1 MNNTITIKNCR
12 VVNEG
17 QIIEQ
22 DLIIKNGR
30 FEKIA
35 NEVEAEG
42 EVVDAAGLFLFPGVI
57 DDQCHFREPGLT
69 ERGSIKTES
78 LSAIAGGTTSFMDMP
93 NVLPPTLDLGLWRDK
108 ISIAEQSASANF
120 SFYMGTSNTNI
131 DEIKSIDPSEVC
143 GIKIFMGSSTGNL
156 HVDSED
162 ALNDLFKESP
172 VIITTH
178 CEDDP
183 IIKSLEQEFLA
194 KYGEKIPVEMHS
206 EIRSREACLKSSK
219 KAIELAKKH
228 NANLHILHLTTKEEV
243 ELFSNKPINEKTITA
258 AVCIPHLSFSR
269 EDYATKGTLIK
280 CNPSIKE
287 TSDRDALRKGL
298 LEGYIDYV
306 ATDHAPHQL
315 EGKSNDYMDC
325 PSGIPS
331 VQHTLLVLLELV
343 REGVYSLSDVPYY
356 LSHKV
361 ADRFKIID
369 RGYIREGYW
378 ADCVLVDLEHK
389 YTVTKENTSYFCGW
403 SPFEGDT
410 FNSKVISTFVNGRH
424 AYNEGKILEN
434 NLGIQ
439 LEFDRYIWIKI

>member
-1 MNNTITIKNCR
+1 MSNTITIKNCK

-17 QIIEQ
+17 QITEK

-30 FEKIA
+30 FEKIGNDLA
-35 NEVEAEG
+35 SEG
-42 EVVDAAGLFLFPGVI
+42 ETIDAAGLFLFPGII

-78 LSAIAGGTTSFMDMP
+78 LSAVAGGTTSFMDMP
-93 NVLPPTLDLGLWRDK
+93 NVIPPTLSLDLWRDK
-108 ISIAEQSASANF
+108 ISIAEKTASANF

-131 DEIKSIDPSEVC
+131 DEIKAIDPKEVC

-162 ALNDLFKESP
+162 ALNDLFRESP

-183 IIKSLEQEFLA
+183 MIKAKEQEFLA

-219 KAIELAKKH
+219 KAIDLAERYG
-228 NANLHILHLTTKEEV
+228 ANLHILHLTTKEEV
-243 ELFSNKPINEKTITA
+243 ELFSNKPLNEKMITA
-258 AVCIPHLSFSR
+258 EVCIPHLYFSR
-269 EDYATKGTLIK
+269 DDYATKGTLIK

-287 TSDRDALRKGL
+287 TADRDALRAGL

-343 REGVYSLSDVPYY
+343 REGVYSLDDLPYY

-378 ADCVLVDLEHK
+378 ADCVLVDLEHQHK
-389 YTVTKENTSYFCGW
+389 ITKENTSYFCGW

-410 FNSKVISTFVNGRH
+410 FNSKVISTFVNGTH
-424 AYNEGKILEN
+424 AYNQGKILET
-434 NLGIQ
+434 NLGMQ
-439 LEFDRYIWIKI
+439 LEFDR

>member
-1 MNNTITIKNCR
+1 MSNTITIKNCK

-17 QIIEQ
+17 QINEK

-30 FEKIA
+30 FEKIG
-35 NEVEAEG
+35 NDLTSEG
-42 EVVDAAGLFLFPGVI
+42 ETIDAAGLFLFPGII

-78 LSAIAGGTTSFMDMP
+78 LSAVAGGTTSFMDMP
-93 NVLPPTLDLGLWRDK
+93 NVIPPTLSLDLWRDK
-108 ISIAEQSASANF
+108 ISIAEKTASANF

-131 DEIKSIDPSEVC
+131 DEIKAIDPKEVC

-162 ALNDLFKESP
+162 ALNDLFRESP

-183 IIKSLEQEFLA
+183 MIKAKEQEFLA

-219 KAIELAKKH
+219 KAIDLAERYD
-228 NANLHILHLTTKEEV
+228 ANLHILHLTTKEEV
-243 ELFSNKPINEKTITA
+243 ELFSNKPLNEKMITA
-258 AVCIPHLSFSR
+258 EVCIPHLYFSR
-269 EDYATKGTLIK
+269 DDYATKGTLIK

-287 TSDRDALRKGL
+287 TADRDALRAGL

-343 REGVYSLSDVPYY
+343 REGVYSLDDLPYY

-378 ADCVLVDLEHK
+378 ADCVLVDLEHQHK
-389 YTVTKENTSYFCGW
+389 ITKENTSYFCGW

-410 FNSKVISTFVNGRH
+410 FNSKVISTFVNGTH
-424 AYNEGKILEN
+424 AYNEGKILET
-434 NLGIQ
+434 NLGMQ
-439 LEFDRYIWIKI
+439 LEFDR

>member
-1 MNNTITIKNCR
+1 M
-12 VVNEG
+12 NEG

-42 EVVDAAGLFLFPGVI
+42 EVVDAAGLFLFPGII

-258 AVCIPHLSFSR
+258 EVCIPHLYFSR

-439 LEFDRYIWIKI
+439 LEFDR

>member
-1 MNNTITIKNCR
+1 MSNTITIKNCK

-17 QIIEQ
+17 QITEK

-30 FEKIA
+30 FEKIGNDLA
-35 NEVEAEG
+35 SEG
-42 EVVDAAGLFLFPGVI
+42 ETIDAAGLFLFPGII

-78 LSAIAGGTTSFMDMP
+78 LSAVAGGTTSFMDMP
-93 NVLPPTLDLGLWRDK
+93 NVIPPTLSLDLWRDK
-108 ISIAEQSASANF
+108 ISIAEKTASANF

-131 DEIKSIDPSEVC
+131 DEIKAIDPKEVC

-162 ALNDLFKESP
+162 ALNDLFRESP

-183 IIKSLEQEFLA
+183 MIKAKEQEFLA

-219 KAIELAKKH
+219 KAIDLAERYD
-228 NANLHILHLTTKEEV
+228 ASLHILHLTTKEEV
-243 ELFSNKPINEKTITA
+243 ELFSNKPLNEKMITA
-258 AVCIPHLSFSR
+258 EVCIPHLYFSR
-269 EDYATKGTLIK
+269 DDYATKGTLIK

-287 TSDRDALRKGL
+287 TADRDALRTGL

-343 REGVYSLSDVPYY
+343 REGVYSLDDLPYY

-378 ADCVLVDLEHK
+378 ADCVLVDLEHQHK
-389 YTVTKENTSYFCGW
+389 ITKENTSYFCGW

-410 FNSKVISTFVNGRH
+410 FNSKVISTFVNGTH
-424 AYNEGKILEN
+424 AYNEGKILET
-434 NLGIQ
+434 NLGMQ
-439 LEFDRYIWIKI
+439 LEFDR

>member
-1 MNNTITIKNCR
+1 MSNTITIKNCK

-17 QIIEQ
+17 QITEK

-30 FEKIA
+30 FEKIGNDLA
-35 NEVEAEG
+35 SEG
-42 EVVDAAGLFLFPGVI
+42 ETIDAAGLFLFPGII

-69 ERGSIKTES
+69 ERGSIRTES
-78 LSAIAGGTTSFMDMP
+78 LSAVAGGTTSFMDMP
-93 NVLPPTLDLGLWRDK
+93 NVIPPTLSLDLWRDK
-108 ISIAEQSASANF
+108 ISIAEKTASANF

-131 DEIKSIDPSEVC
+131 DEIKAIDPKEVC

-162 ALNDLFKESP
+162 ALNDLFRESP

-183 IIKSLEQEFLA
+183 MIKAKEQEFLA

-219 KAIELAKKH
+219 KAIDLAERYD
-228 NANLHILHLTTKEEV
+228 ANLHILHLTTKEEV
-243 ELFSNKPINEKTITA
+243 ELFSNKPLNEKMITA
-258 AVCIPHLSFSR
+258 EVCIPHLYFSR
-269 EDYATKGTLIK
+269 DDYATKGTLIK

-287 TSDRDALRKGL
+287 TADRDALRAGL

-343 REGVYSLSDVPYY
+343 REGVYSLDDLPYY

-378 ADCVLVDLEHK
+378 ADCVLVDLEHQHK
-389 YTVTKENTSYFCGW
+389 ITKENTSYFCGW

-410 FNSKVISTFVNGRH
+410 FNSKVISTFVNGTH
-424 AYNEGKILEN
+424 AYNEGKILET
-434 NLGIQ
+434 NLGMQ
-439 LEFDRYIWIKI
+439 LEFDR

>member
-1 MNNTITIKNCR
+1 MSNTITIKNCK

-17 QIIEQ
+17 QITEK

-30 FEKIA
+30 FEKIGNDLA
-35 NEVEAEG
+35 SEG
-42 EVVDAAGLFLFPGVI
+42 ETIDAAGLFLFPGII
-57 DDQCHFREPGLT
+57 DDQCHFREPGLI

-78 LSAIAGGTTSFMDMP
+78 LSAVAGGTTSFMDMP
-93 NVLPPTLDLGLWRDK
+93 NVIPPTLSLDLWRDK
-108 ISIAEQSASANF
+108 ISIAEKTASANF

-131 DEIKSIDPSEVC
+131 DEIKAIDPKEVC

-162 ALNDLFKESP
+162 ALNDLFRESP

-183 IIKSLEQEFLA
+183 MIKAKEQEFLA

-219 KAIELAKKH
+219 KAIDLAERYD
-228 NANLHILHLTTKEEV
+228 ANLHILHLTTKEEV
-243 ELFSNKPINEKTITA
+243 ELFSNKPLNEKMITA
-258 AVCIPHLSFSR
+258 EVCIPHLYFSR
-269 EDYATKGTLIK
+269 DDYATKGTLIK

-287 TSDRDALRKGL
+287 TADRDALRTGL

-343 REGVYSLSDVPYY
+343 REGVYSLDDLPYY

-378 ADCVLVDLEHK
+378 ADCVLVDLEHQHK
-389 YTVTKENTSYFCGW
+389 ITKENTSYFCGW

-410 FNSKVISTFVNGRH
+410 FNSKVISTFVNGTH
-424 AYNEGKILEN
+424 AYNEGKILET
-434 NLGIQ
+434 NLGMQ
-439 LEFDRYIWIKI
+439 LEFDR

>member
-1 MNNTITIKNCR
+1 MNNTVTIKNCK

-17 QIIEQ
+17 QIEEK
-22 DLIIKNGR
+22 DLVIKNGR
-30 FEKIA
+30 FEKIG
-35 NEVEAEG
+35 NDLVSEG
-42 EVVDAAGLFLFPGVI
+42 EVIDAAGLFLFPGVI

-93 NVLPPTLDLGLWRDK
+93 NVIPPTLDLGLWREK
-108 ISIAEQSASANF
+108 ISIAEQTASANF

-131 DEIKSIDPSEVC
+131 DEIKAIDPKEVC

-156 HVDSED
+156 HVDSDD

-183 IIKSLEQEFLA
+183 IIKAKEQEFLA
-194 KYGEKIPVEMHS
+194 KYGENIPVEMHA
-206 EIRSREACLKSSK
+206 EIRAREACLKSSK
-219 KAIELAKKH
+219 KAIGLAEKH
-228 NANLHILHLTTKEEV
+228 NANLHILHLTTKEEI
-243 ELFSNKPINEKTITA
+243 ELFSNKPLSEKTITA
-258 AVCIPHLSFSR
+258 EVCIPHLYFSKD
-269 EDYATKGTLIK
+269 DYATKGTLIK

-287 TSDRDALRKGL
+287 TADRDALRKGL

-315 EGKSNDYMDC
+315 EGKSNNYMDC

-343 REGVYSLSDVPYY
+343 REGVYSLNDLPYY

-369 RGYIREGYW
+369 RGYVREGYW
-378 ADCVLVDLEHK
+378 ADCVLVDLEHEHK
-389 YTVTKENTSYFCGW
+389 ITKENTSYFCGW

-424 AYNEGKILEN
+424 AYNEGKILET
-434 NLGIQ
+434 NLGMQ
-439 LEFDRYIWIKI
+439 LEFDR

>member
-1 MNNTITIKNCR
+1 MNNTVTIKNCK

-17 QIIEQ
+17 QIEEK
-22 DLIIKNGR
+22 DLVIKNGR
-30 FEKIA
+30 FEKIG
-35 NEVEAEG
+35 NDLLSEG
-42 EVVDAAGLFLFPGVI
+42 EVIDAAGLFLFPGVI

-93 NVLPPTLDLGLWRDK
+93 NVIPPTLDLGLWREK
-108 ISIAEQSASANF
+108 ISIAEQTASANF

-131 DEIKSIDPSEVC
+131 DEIKAIDPKEVC

-156 HVDSED
+156 HVDSDD

-183 IIKSLEQEFLA
+183 IIKAKEQEFLA
-194 KYGEKIPVEMHS
+194 KYGENIPVEMHS
-206 EIRSREACLKSSK
+206 EIRAREACLKSSK
-219 KAIELAKKH
+219 KAIGLAEKH
-228 NANLHILHLTTKEEV
+228 NANLHILHLTTKEEI
-243 ELFSNKPINEKTITA
+243 ELFSNKPLSEKRITA
-258 AVCIPHLSFSR
+258 EVCIPHLYFSKD
-269 EDYATKGTLIK
+269 DYATKGTLIK

-287 TSDRDALRKGL
+287 TADRDALRKGL

-315 EGKSNDYMDC
+315 EGKSNNYMDC

-343 REGVYSLSDVPYY
+343 REGVYSLNDLPYY

-369 RGYIREGYW
+369 RGYVREGYW
-378 ADCVLVDLEHK
+378 ADCVLVDLEHEHK
-389 YTVTKENTSYFCGW
+389 ITKENTSYFCGW

-410 FNSKVISTFVNGRH
+410 FNSKIISTFVNGRH
-424 AYNEGKILEN
+424 AYNEGKILET
-434 NLGIQ
+434 NLGMQ
-439 LEFDRYIWIKI
+439 LEFDR

>member
-1 MNNTITIKNCR
+1 MSNTITIKNCK

-17 QIIEQ
+17 QITEK

-30 FEKIA
+30 FEKIGNDLA
-35 NEVEAEG
+35 SEG
-42 EVVDAAGLFLFPGVI
+42 ETIDAAGLFLFPGII

-78 LSAIAGGTTSFMDMP
+78 LSAVAGGTTSFMDMP
-93 NVLPPTLDLGLWRDK
+93 NVIPPTLSLDLWRDK
-108 ISIAEQSASANF
+108 ISIAEETASANF

-131 DEIKSIDPSEVC
+131 DEIKAIDPKEVC

-162 ALNDLFKESP
+162 ALNDLFRESP

-183 IIKSLEQEFLA
+183 MIKAKEQEFLA

-219 KAIELAKKH
+219 KAIDLAERYG
-228 NANLHILHLTTKEEV
+228 ANLHILHLTTKEEV
-243 ELFSNKPINEKTITA
+243 ELFSNKPLNEKMITA
-258 AVCIPHLSFSR
+258 EVCIPHLYFSR
-269 EDYATKGTLIK
+269 DDYATKGTLIK

-287 TSDRDALRKGL
+287 TADRDALRAGL

-343 REGVYSLSDVPYY
+343 REGVYSLDDLPYY

-378 ADCVLVDLEHK
+378 ADCVLVDLEHQHK
-389 YTVTKENTSYFCGW
+389 ITKENTSYFCGW

-410 FNSKVISTFVNGRH
+410 FNSKVISTFVNGTH
-424 AYNEGKILEN
+424 AYNEGKILET
-434 NLGIQ
+434 NLGMQ
-439 LEFDRYIWIKI
+439 LEFDR

>member
-1 MNNTITIKNCR
+1 MSNTITIKNCK

-17 QIIEQ
+17 QITEK

-30 FEKIA
+30 FEKIGNDLA
-35 NEVEAEG
+35 SEG
-42 EVVDAAGLFLFPGVI
+42 ETIDAAGLFLFPGII

-78 LSAIAGGTTSFMDMP
+78 LSAVAGGTTSFMDMP
-93 NVLPPTLDLGLWRDK
+93 NVIPPTLSLDLWRDK
-108 ISIAEQSASANF
+108 ISIAEKTASANF

-131 DEIKSIDPSEVC
+131 DEIKEIDPKEVC

-162 ALNDLFKESP
+162 ALNDLFRESP

-183 IIKSLEQEFLA
+183 MIKAKEQEFLA

-219 KAIELAKKH
+219 KAIDLAERYG
-228 NANLHILHLTTKEEV
+228 ANLHILHLTTKEEV
-243 ELFSNKPINEKTITA
+243 ELFSNKPLNEKMITA
-258 AVCIPHLSFSR
+258 EVCIPHLYFSR
-269 EDYATKGTLIK
+269 DDYATKGTLIK

-287 TSDRDALRKGL
+287 TADRDALRAGL
-298 LEGYIDYV
+298 LAGYIDYV

-343 REGVYSLSDVPYY
+343 REGVYSLDDLPYY

-378 ADCVLVDLEHK
+378 ADCVLVDLEHQHK
-389 YTVTKENTSYFCGW
+389 ITKENTSYFCGW

-410 FNSKVISTFVNGRH
+410 FNSKVISTFVNGTH
-424 AYNEGKILEN
+424 AYNEGKILET
-434 NLGIQ
+434 NLGMQ
-439 LEFDRYIWIKI
+439 LEFDR

>member
-1 MNNTITIKNCR
+1 LSNTITIKNCK

-17 QIIEQ
+17 QITEK

-30 FEKIA
+30 FEKIGNDLA
-35 NEVEAEG
+35 SEG
-42 EVVDAAGLFLFPGVI
+42 ETIDAAGLFLFPGII

-69 ERGSIKTES
+69 ERGSIRTES
-78 LSAIAGGTTSFMDMP
+78 LSAVAGGTTSFMDMP
-93 NVLPPTLDLGLWRDK
+93 NVIPPTLSLDLWRDK
-108 ISIAEQSASANF
+108 ISIAEKTASANF

-131 DEIKSIDPSEVC
+131 DEIKAIDPKEVC

-162 ALNDLFKESP
+162 ALNDLFRESP

-183 IIKSLEQEFLA
+183 MIKAKEQEFLA

-219 KAIELAKKH
+219 KAIDLAERYD
-228 NANLHILHLTTKEEV
+228 ANLHILHLTTKEEV
-243 ELFSNKPINEKTITA
+243 ELFSNKPLNEKMITA
-258 AVCIPHLSFSR
+258 EVCIPHLYFSR
-269 EDYATKGTLIK
+269 DDYATKGTLIK

-287 TSDRDALRKGL
+287 TADRDALRAGL

-343 REGVYSLSDVPYY
+343 REGVYSLDDLPYY

-361 ADRFKIID
+361 ADRFNIID

-378 ADCVLVDLEHK
+378 ADCVLVDLEHQHK
-389 YTVTKENTSYFCGW
+389 ITKENTSYFCGW

-410 FNSKVISTFVNGRH
+410 FNSKVISTFVNGTH
-424 AYNEGKILEN
+424 AYNEGKILET
-434 NLGIQ
+434 NLGMQ
-439 LEFDRYIWIKI
+439 LEFDR

>member
-1 MNNTITIKNCR
+1 
-12 VVNEG
+12 VNEG

-42 EVVDAAGLFLFPGVI
+42 EVVDAAGLFLFPGII

-258 AVCIPHLSFSR
+258 EVCIPHLYFSR

-439 LEFDRYIWIKI
+439 LEFDR

>member
-1 MNNTITIKNCR
+1 MSNTITIKNCK

-17 QIIEQ
+17 QITEK

-30 FEKIA
+30 FEKIGNDLA
-35 NEVEAEG
+35 SEG
-42 EVVDAAGLFLFPGVI
+42 ETIDAAGLFLFPGII

-78 LSAIAGGTTSFMDMP
+78 LSAVAGGTTSFMDMP
-93 NVLPPTLDLGLWRDK
+93 NVIPPTLSLDLWRDK
-108 ISIAEQSASANF
+108 ISIAEKTASANF

-131 DEIKSIDPSEVC
+131 DEIKAIDPKEVC

-162 ALNDLFKESP
+162 ALNDLFRESP

-183 IIKSLEQEFLA
+183 MIKAKEQEFLA

-219 KAIELAKKH
+219 KAIDLAERH
-228 NANLHILHLTTKEEV
+228 DANLHILHLTTKEEV
-243 ELFSNKPINEKTITA
+243 ELFSNKPLNEKMITA
-258 AVCIPHLSFSR
+258 EDCIPHLYFSR
-269 EDYATKGTLIK
+269 DDYTTKGTLIK

-287 TSDRDALRKGL
+287 TADRDALRAGL

-343 REGVYSLSDVPYY
+343 REGVYSLNDLPYY

-378 ADCVLVDLEHK
+378 ADCVLVDLEHQHK
-389 YTVTKENTSYFCGW
+389 ITKENTSYFCGW

-410 FNSKVISTFVNGRH
+410 FNSKVISTFVNGTH
-424 AYNEGKILEN
+424 AYNEGKILET
-434 NLGIQ
+434 NLGMQ
-439 LEFDRYIWIKI
+439 LEFDR

>member
-1 MNNTITIKNCR
+1 LNNTVTIKNCK

-17 QIIEQ
+17 QIEEK
-22 DLIIKNGR
+22 DLVIKNGR
-30 FEKIA
+30 FEKIG
-35 NEVEAEG
+35 NDLVSEG
-42 EVVDAAGLFLFPGVI
+42 EVIDAAGLFLFPGVI

-78 LSAIAGGTTSFMDMP
+78 MSAIAGGTTSFMDMP
-93 NVLPPTLDLGLWRDK
+93 NVIPPTLDLGLWRDK
-108 ISIAEQSASANF
+108 ISIAEQTASANF

-131 DEIKSIDPSEVC
+131 DEIKAIDPKEVC

-156 HVDSED
+156 HVDSDD

-183 IIKSLEQEFLA
+183 IIKAKEQEFLA
-194 KYGEKIPVEMHS
+194 KYGEKIPVEMHA

-219 KAIELAKKH
+219 KAIGLAEKH
-228 NANLHILHLTTKEEV
+228 NANLHILHLTTKEEI
-243 ELFSNKPINEKTITA
+243 ELFSNKPLSEKTITA
-258 AVCIPHLSFSR
+258 EVCIPHLYFSK

-287 TSDRDALRKGL
+287 TADRDALRKGL

-343 REGVYSLSDVPYY
+343 REGVYSLNDLPYY

-378 ADCVLVDLEHK
+378 ADCVLVDLEHQHAI
-389 YTVTKENTSYFCGW
+389 TKENTSYFCGW

-424 AYNEGKILEN
+424 AYNDGRILET
-434 NLGIQ
+434 NLGMK
-439 LEFDRYIWIKI
+439 LEFDR

>member
-1 MNNTITIKNCR
+1 LNNTVTIKNCK

-17 QIIEQ
+17 QIEEK
-22 DLIIKNGR
+22 DLVIKNGR
-30 FEKIA
+30 FEKIG
-35 NEVEAEG
+35 NDLVSEG
-42 EVVDAAGLFLFPGVI
+42 EVIDAAGLFLFPGVI

-93 NVLPPTLDLGLWRDK
+93 NVIPPTLDLGLWRDK
-108 ISIAEQSASANF
+108 ISIAEQTASANF

-131 DEIKSIDPSEVC
+131 DEIKAIDPKEVC

-156 HVDSED
+156 HVDSDD

-183 IIKSLEQEFLA
+183 IIKAKEQEYLA
-194 KYGEKIPVEMHS
+194 KYGEKIPVEMHA

-219 KAIELAKKH
+219 KAIGLAEKH
-228 NANLHILHLTTKEEV
+228 NANLHILHLTTKEEI
-243 ELFSNKPINEKTITA
+243 ELFSNKPLSEKTITA
-258 AVCIPHLSFSR
+258 EVCIPHLYFSK

-287 TSDRDALRKGL
+287 TADRDALRKGL

-343 REGVYSLSDVPYY
+343 REGVYSLNDLPYY

-378 ADCVLVDLEHK
+378 ADCVLVDLEHQH
-389 YTVTKENTSYFCGW
+389 TITKENTSYFCGW

-424 AYNEGKILEN
+424 AYNDGRILET
-434 NLGIQ
+434 NLGMK
-439 LEFDRYIWIKI
+439 LEFDR

>member
-1 MNNTITIKNCR
+1 MNNTVTIKNCK

-17 QIIEQ
+17 QIEEK
-22 DLIIKNGR
+22 DLVIKNGR
-30 FEKIA
+30 FEKIG
-35 NEVEAEG
+35 NDLVSEG
-42 EVVDAAGLFLFPGVI
+42 EVIDAAGLFLFPGVI

-93 NVLPPTLDLGLWRDK
+93 NVIPPTLDLGLWRDK
-108 ISIAEQSASANF
+108 ISIAEQTASANF

-131 DEIKSIDPSEVC
+131 DEIKAIDPKEVC

-156 HVDSED
+156 HVDSDD

-183 IIKSLEQEFLA
+183 IIKAKEQEFLA
-194 KYGEKIPVEMHS
+194 KYGEKIPVEMHA

-219 KAIELAKKH
+219 KAIGLAEKH
-228 NANLHILHLTTKEEV
+228 NANLHILHLTTKEEI
-243 ELFSNKPINEKTITA
+243 ELFSNKPLSEKTITA
-258 AVCIPHLSFSR
+258 EVCIPHLYFSK

-287 TSDRDALRKGL
+287 TADRDALRKGL

-343 REGVYSLSDVPYY
+343 REGVYSLNDLPYY

-378 ADCVLVDLEHK
+378 ADCVLVDLENQH
-389 YTVTKENTSYFCGW
+389 TITKENTSYFCGW

-424 AYNEGKILEN
+424 AYNDGRILET
-434 NLGIQ
+434 NLGMK
-439 LEFDRYIWIKI
+439 LEFDR

>member
-1 MNNTITIKNCR
+1 LSNTITIKNCK

-17 QIIEQ
+17 QITEK

-30 FEKIA
+30 FEKIGNDLA
-35 NEVEAEG
+35 SEG
-42 EVVDAAGLFLFPGVI
+42 ETIDAAGLFLFPGII

-78 LSAIAGGTTSFMDMP
+78 LSAVAGGTTSFMDMP
-93 NVLPPTLDLGLWRDK
+93 NVIPPTLSLDLWRDK
-108 ISIAEQSASANF
+108 ISIAEKTASANF

-131 DEIKSIDPSEVC
+131 DEIKAIDPKEVC

-162 ALNDLFKESP
+162 ALNDLFRESP

-183 IIKSLEQEFLA
+183 MIKAKEQEFLA
-194 KYGEKIPVEMHS
+194 KFGEKIPVEMHS

-219 KAIELAKKH
+219 KAIDLAERYD
-228 NANLHILHLTTKEEV
+228 ANLHILHLTTKEEV
-243 ELFSNKPINEKTITA
+243 ELFSNKPLNEKMITA
-258 AVCIPHLSFSR
+258 EVCIPHLYFSR
-269 EDYATKGTLIK
+269 DDYATKGTLIK

-287 TSDRDALRKGL
+287 TADRDALRAGL

-343 REGVYSLSDVPYY
+343 REGVYSLDDLPYY

-378 ADCVLVDLEHK
+378 ADCVLVDLEHQHK
-389 YTVTKENTSYFCGW
+389 ITKENTSYFCGW

-410 FNSKVISTFVNGRH
+410 FNSKVISTFVNGTH
-424 AYNEGKILEN
+424 AYNEGKILET
-434 NLGIQ
+434 NLGMQ
-439 LEFDRYIWIKI
+439 LEFDR

>member
-1 MNNTITIKNCR
+1 MSNTITIKNCK

-17 QIIEQ
+17 QITEK

-30 FEKIA
+30 FEKIGNDLA
-35 NEVEAEG
+35 SEG
-42 EVVDAAGLFLFPGVI
+42 ETIDAAGLFLFPGII

-78 LSAIAGGTTSFMDMP
+78 LSAVAGGTTSFMDMP
-93 NVLPPTLDLGLWRDK
+93 NVIPPTLSLDLWRDK
-108 ISIAEQSASANF
+108 ISIAEKTASANF

-131 DEIKSIDPSEVC
+131 DEIKAIDPKEVC

-162 ALNDLFKESP
+162 ALNDLFRESP

-183 IIKSLEQEFLA
+183 MIKAKEQEFLA

-219 KAIELAKKH
+219 KAIDLAERH
-228 NANLHILHLTTKEEV
+228 DANLHILHLTTKEEV
-243 ELFSNKPINEKTITA
+243 ELFSNKPLNEKMITA
-258 AVCIPHLSFSR
+258 EVCIPHLYFSKD
-269 EDYATKGTLIK
+269 DYATKGTLIK

-287 TSDRDALRKGL
+287 TTDRDALRAGL
-298 LEGYIDYV
+298 LKGYIDYV

-343 REGVYSLSDVPYY
+343 REGVYSLNDLPYY

-378 ADCVLVDLEHK
+378 ADCVLVDLEHQHK
-389 YTVTKENTSYFCGW
+389 ITKENTSYFCGW

-410 FNSKVISTFVNGRH
+410 FNSKVISTFVNGTH
-424 AYNEGKILEN
+424 AYNEGKILET
-434 NLGIQ
+434 NLGMQ
-439 LEFDRYIWIKI
+439 LEFDR

>member
-1 MNNTITIKNCR
+1 LNNTVTIKNCK

-17 QIIEQ
+17 QIEEK
-22 DLIIKNGR
+22 DLVIKNGR
-30 FEKIA
+30 FEKIG
-35 NEVEAEG
+35 NDLVSEG
-42 EVVDAAGLFLFPGVI
+42 EVIDASGLFLFPGVI

-78 LSAIAGGTTSFMDMP
+78 MSAIAGGTTSFMDMP
-93 NVLPPTLDLGLWRDK
+93 NVIPPTLDLGLWRDK
-108 ISIAEQSASANF
+108 ISIAEQTASANF

-131 DEIKSIDPSEVC
+131 DEIKAIDPKEVC

-156 HVDSED
+156 HVDSDD

-183 IIKSLEQEFLA
+183 IIKAKEQEFLA
-194 KYGEKIPVEMHS
+194 KYGEKIPVEMHA

-219 KAIELAKKH
+219 KAIGLAEKH
-228 NANLHILHLTTKEEV
+228 NANLHILHLTTKEEI
-243 ELFSNKPINEKTITA
+243 ELFSNKPLSEKTITA
-258 AVCIPHLSFSR
+258 EVCIPHLYFSK
-269 EDYATKGTLIK
+269 EDYITKGTLIK

-287 TSDRDALRKGL
+287 TADRDALRKGL

-343 REGVYSLSDVPYY
+343 REGIYSLNDLPYY

-378 ADCVLVDLEHK
+378 ADCVLVDLENQH
-389 YTVTKENTSYFCGW
+389 TITKENTSYFCGW

-424 AYNEGKILEN
+424 AYNDGKILET
-434 NLGIQ
+434 NLGMK
-439 LEFDRYIWIKI
+439 LEFDR

>member
-1 MNNTITIKNCR
+1 MNNTVTIKNCK

-17 QIIEQ
+17 QIEEK
-22 DLIIKNGR
+22 DLVIKNGR
-30 FEKIA
+30 FEKIG
-35 NEVEAEG
+35 NDLVSEG
-42 EVVDAAGLFLFPGVI
+42 EVIDAAGLFLFPGVI

-93 NVLPPTLDLGLWRDK
+93 NVIPPTLDLGLWRDK
-108 ISIAEQSASANF
+108 ISIAEQTASANF

-131 DEIKSIDPSEVC
+131 DEIKAIDPKEVC

-156 HVDSED
+156 HVDSDD

-183 IIKSLEQEFLA
+183 IIKAKEQEFLA
-194 KYGEKIPVEMHS
+194 KYGEKIPVEMHA

-219 KAIELAKKH
+219 KAIGLAEKH
-228 NANLHILHLTTKEEV
+228 NANLHILHLTTKEEI
-243 ELFSNKPINEKTITA
+243 ELFSNKPLSEKTITA
-258 AVCIPHLSFSR
+258 EVCIPHLYFSN

-287 TSDRDALRKGL
+287 TADRDALRKGL

-343 REGVYSLSDVPYY
+343 REGVYSLNDLPYY

-378 ADCVLVDLEHK
+378 ADCVLVDLEHQ
-389 YTVTKENTSYFCGW
+389 YTITKQNTSYFCGW

-424 AYNEGKILEN
+424 AYNDGRILET
-434 NLGIQ
+434 NLGMK
-439 LEFDRYIWIKI
+439 LEFDR

>member
-1 MNNTITIKNCR
+1 LNNTVTIKNCK

-17 QIIEQ
+17 QIEEK
-22 DLIIKNGR
+22 DLVIKNGR
-30 FEKIA
+30 FEKIG
-35 NEVEAEG
+35 NDLVSEG
-42 EVVDAAGLFLFPGVI
+42 EVIDAAGLFLFPGVI

-78 LSAIAGGTTSFMDMP
+78 MSAIAGGTTSFMDMP
-93 NVLPPTLDLGLWRDK
+93 NVIPPTLDLGLWRDK
-108 ISIAEQSASANF
+108 ISIAEQTASANF

-131 DEIKSIDPSEVC
+131 DEIKAIDPKEVC

-156 HVDSED
+156 HVDSDD

-183 IIKSLEQEFLA
+183 IIKAKEQEFLA
-194 KYGEKIPVEMHS
+194 KYGEKIPVEMHA

-219 KAIELAKKH
+219 KAIGLAEKH
-228 NANLHILHLTTKEEV
+228 NANLHILHLTTKEEI
-243 ELFSNKPINEKTITA
+243 ELFSNKPLSEKTITA
-258 AVCIPHLSFSR
+258 EVCIPHLYFSK
-269 EDYATKGTLIK
+269 EDYITKGTLIK

-287 TSDRDALRKGL
+287 TADRDALRKGL

-343 REGVYSLSDVPYY
+343 REGVYSLNDLPYY

-378 ADCVLVDLEHK
+378 ADCVLVDLENQH
-389 YTVTKENTSYFCGW
+389 TITKENTSYFCGW

-424 AYNEGKILEN
+424 AYNDGKILET
-434 NLGIQ
+434 NLGMK
-439 LEFDRYIWIKI
+439 LEFDR

>member
-1 MNNTITIKNCR
+1 MSNTITIKNCK

-17 QIIEQ
+17 QITEK
-22 DLIIKNGR
+22 DLLIKNGR
-30 FEKIA
+30 FEKIGNDLA
-35 NEVEAEG
+35 SEG
-42 EVVDAAGLFLFPGVI
+42 ETIDAAGLFLFPGII

-78 LSAIAGGTTSFMDMP
+78 LSAVAGGTTSFMDMP
-93 NVLPPTLDLGLWRDK
+93 NVIPPTLSLDLWRDK
-108 ISIAEQSASANF
+108 ISIAEKTASANF

-131 DEIKSIDPSEVC
+131 DEIKAIDPKEVC

-162 ALNDLFKESP
+162 ALNDLFRESP

-183 IIKSLEQEFLA
+183 MIKAKEQEFLA

-219 KAIELAKKH
+219 KAIDLAERYG
-228 NANLHILHLTTKEEV
+228 ANLHILHLTTKEEV
-243 ELFSNKPINEKTITA
+243 ELFSNKPLNEKMITA
-258 AVCIPHLSFSR
+258 EVCIPHLYFSKD
-269 EDYATKGTLIK
+269 DYATKGTLIK

-287 TSDRDALRKGL
+287 TADRDALRAGL

-343 REGVYSLSDVPYY
+343 REGVYSLNDLPYY

-369 RGYIREGYW
+369 RGYIREGCW
-378 ADCVLVDLEHK
+378 ADCVLVDLEHQHK
-389 YTVTKENTSYFCGW
+389 ITKENTSYFCGW

-410 FNSKVISTFVNGRH
+410 FNSKVISTFVNGKH
-424 AYNEGKILEN
+424 AYNEGKILET

-439 LEFDRYIWIKI
+439 LEFDR

>member
-1 MNNTITIKNCR
+1 MSNTITIKNCK

-17 QIIEQ
+17 QITEK

-30 FEKIA
+30 FEKIGNDLA
-35 NEVEAEG
+35 SEG
-42 EVVDAAGLFLFPGVI
+42 ETIDAAGLFLFPGII

-78 LSAIAGGTTSFMDMP
+78 LSAVAGGTTSFMDMP
-93 NVLPPTLDLGLWRDK
+93 NVIPPTLSLDLWRDK
-108 ISIAEQSASANF
+108 ISIAEKTASANF

-131 DEIKSIDPSEVC
+131 DEIKAIDPKEVC

-162 ALNDLFKESP
+162 ALNDLFRESP

-183 IIKSLEQEFLA
+183 MIKAKEQEFLA
-194 KYGEKIPVEMHS
+194 KYGEKIPVDMHS

-219 KAIELAKKH
+219 KAIDLAERYD
-228 NANLHILHLTTKEEV
+228 ANLHILHLPTKEEV
-243 ELFSNKPINEKTITA
+243 ELFSNKPLNEKMITA
-258 AVCIPHLSFSR
+258 EVCIPHLYFSR
-269 EDYATKGTLIK
+269 DDYATKGTLIK

-287 TSDRDALRKGL
+287 TADRDALRAGL

-343 REGVYSLSDVPYY
+343 REGVYSLDDLPYY

-378 ADCVLVDLEHK
+378 ADCVLVDLEHQHK
-389 YTVTKENTSYFCGW
+389 ITKENTSYFCGW

-410 FNSKVISTFVNGRH
+410 FNSKVISTFVNGTH
-424 AYNEGKILEN
+424 AYNEGKILET
-434 NLGIQ
+434 NLGMQ
-439 LEFDRYIWIKI
+439 LEFDR

>member
-258 AVCIPHLSFSR
+258 EVCIPHLYFSR

-439 LEFDRYIWIKI
+439 LEFDR

>member
-1 MNNTITIKNCR
+1 MNNTITIKNCK

-17 QIIEQ
+17 QISEQ
-22 DLIIKNGR
+22 DLIISEGR
-30 FEKIA
+30 FKKIGNDLA
-35 NEVEAEG
+35 SEG
-42 EVVDAAGLFLFPGVI
+42 ETIDAAGLFLFPGII

-78 LSAIAGGTTSFMDMP
+78 LSAVAGGTTSFMDMP
-93 NVLPPTLDLGLWRDK
+93 NVIPPTLNLDLWRDK
-108 ISIAEQSASANF
+108 ISIAEQTASANF

-131 DEIKSIDPSEVC
+131 DEIKAIDPKEVC

-156 HVDSED
+156 HVDSD
-162 ALNDLFKESP
+162 YALNDLFKESP

-183 IIKSLEQEFLA
+183 MIKAKEQEFLA

-206 EIRSREACLKSSK
+206 EIRSREACLKSSR
-219 KAIELAKKH
+219 KAIELAERH
-228 NANLHILHLTTKEEV
+228 GANLHILHLTTKEEV
-243 ELFSNKPINEKTITA
+243 ELFSNKPLNEKMITA
-258 AVCIPHLSFSR
+258 EVCIPHLYFSKD
-269 EDYATKGTLIK
+269 DYATKGTLIK

-287 TSDRDALRKGL
+287 TADRDALRKGL

-315 EGKSNDYMDC
+315 EGKSNDYMNC

-343 REGVYSLSDVPYY
+343 REGVYSLNDLPYY

-378 ADCVLVDLEHK
+378 ADCVLVDLEHQHK
-389 YTVTKENTSYFCGW
+389 ITKENTSYFCGW

-424 AYNEGKILEN
+424 AYNEGRILET
-434 NLGIQ
+434 NLGMQ
-439 LEFDRYIWIKI
+439 LEFDR

>member
-1 MNNTITIKNCR
+1 LSNTITIKNCK

-17 QIIEQ
+17 QITEK

-30 FEKIA
+30 FEKIGNDLA
-35 NEVEAEG
+35 SEG
-42 EVVDAAGLFLFPGVI
+42 ETIDAAGLFLFPGII

-78 LSAIAGGTTSFMDMP
+78 LSAVAGGTTSFMDMP
-93 NVLPPTLDLGLWRDK
+93 NVIPPTLSLDLWRDK
-108 ISIAEQSASANF
+108 ISIAEKTASANF
-120 SFYMGTSNTNI
+120 SFYMGTSNNNI
-131 DEIKSIDPSEVC
+131 DEIKAIDPKEVC

-162 ALNDLFKESP
+162 ALNDLFRESP

-183 IIKSLEQEFLA
+183 MIKAKEQEFLA

-219 KAIELAKKH
+219 KAIDLAERYG
-228 NANLHILHLTTKEEV
+228 ANLHILHLTTKEEV
-243 ELFSNKPINEKTITA
+243 ELFSNKPLNEKMITA
-258 AVCIPHLSFSR
+258 EVCIPHLYFSR
-269 EDYATKGTLIK
+269 DDYATKGTLIK

-287 TSDRDALRKGL
+287 TADRDALRAGL

-343 REGVYSLSDVPYY
+343 REGVYSLDDLPYY

-378 ADCVLVDLEHK
+378 ADCVLVDLEHQHK
-389 YTVTKENTSYFCGW
+389 ITKENTSYFCGW

-410 FNSKVISTFVNGRH
+410 FNSKVISTFVNGTH
-424 AYNEGKILEN
+424 AYNEGKILET
-434 NLGIQ
+434 NLGMQ
-439 LEFDRYIWIKI
+439 LEFDR

>member
-1 MNNTITIKNCR
+1 M
-12 VVNEG
+12 NEG

-42 EVVDAAGLFLFPGVI
+42 EIVDAAGLFLFPGII
-57 DDQCHFREPGLT
+57 DYQCHFREPGLT

-228 NANLHILHLTTKEEV
+228 DANLHILHLTTKEEI
-243 ELFSNKPINEKTITA
+243 ELFSNKQINKKTITA
-258 AVCIPHLSFSR
+258 EVCIPHLYFSR

-325 PSGIPS
+325 PSGIPI

-378 ADCVLVDLEHK
+378 ADCVLVDIEHK

-439 LEFDRYIWIKI
+439 LEFDR

>member
-1 MNNTITIKNCR
+1 M
-12 VVNEG
+12 NEG

-42 EVVDAAGLFLFPGVI
+42 EIVDAAGLFLFPGII

-228 NANLHILHLTTKEEV
+228 DANLHILHLTTKEEI

-258 AVCIPHLSFSR
+258 EVCIPHLYFSR

-439 LEFDRYIWIKI
+439 LEFDR

>member
-1 MNNTITIKNCR
+1 M
-12 VVNEG
+12 NEG

-206 EIRSREACLKSSK
+206 EIRPREACLKSSK

-228 NANLHILHLTTKEEV
+228 DANLHILHLTTKEEI

-258 AVCIPHLSFSR
+258 EVCIPHLYFSR

-439 LEFDRYIWIKI
+439 LEFDR

>member
-1 MNNTITIKNCR
+1 LSKAVTIKNCK

-17 QIIEQ
+17 QIVER

-30 FEKIA
+30 FEKIG
-35 NEVEAEG
+35 NDLNSEG
-42 EVVDAAGLFLFPGVI
+42 ETIDASGLFLFPGVI

-93 NVLPPTLDLGLWRDK
+93 NVIPPTLNLGLWRDK
-108 ISIAEQSASANF
+108 ISIAEQNASANF

-131 DEIKSIDPSEVC
+131 DEIKAIDPKEVC

-162 ALNDLFKESP
+162 ALNNLFKESP

-183 IIKSLEQEFLA
+183 MIKAKEQEFLA

-219 KAIELAKKH
+219 KAIELAEKH

-243 ELFSNKPINEKTITA
+243 ELFSNKPLKGKKITA
-258 AVCIPHLSFSR
+258 EVCIPHLYFSR
-269 EDYATKGTLIK
+269 EDYASKGTLIK

-287 TSDRDALRKGL
+287 IQDRDALRKGL
-298 LEGYIDYV
+298 LDGYIDYV

-343 REGVYSLSDVPYY
+343 REGIYALDDIPFY

-361 ADRFKIID
+361 ADRFNILD

-378 ADCVLVDLEHK
+378 ADCVLVDLEHQH
-389 YTVTKENTSYFCGW
+389 TVTKENTSYFCGW

-410 FNSKVISTFVNGRH
+410 FNSKVISTFVNGTH
-424 AYNEGKILEN
+424 AYNEGKILET
-434 NLGIQ
+434 NLGMQ
-439 LEFDRYIWIKI
+439 LEFDR

>member
-1 MNNTITIKNCR
+1 M
-12 VVNEG
+12 NEG

-42 EVVDAAGLFLFPGVI
+42 EIVDAAGLFLFPGII

-243 ELFSNKPINEKTITA
+243 ELFSNKPIKEKTITA
-258 AVCIPHLSFSR
+258 EVCIPHLYFSR

-439 LEFDRYIWIKI
+439 LEFDR

>member
-1 MNNTITIKNCR
+1 MSNSITIKNCK

-17 QIIEQ
+17 QISEL
-22 DLIIKNGR
+22 DLLIKNGR
-30 FEKIA
+30 FEKIGSDLDS
-35 NEVEAEG
+35 EG
-42 EVVDAAGLFLFPGVI
+42 EVIDGAGLFFMPGII

-93 NVLPPTLDLGLWRDK
+93 NVIPPTLSLDLWRDK
-108 ISIAEQSASANF
+108 ISIAEKTASANF
-120 SFYMGTSNTNI
+120 SFYMGTSNSNV
-131 DEIKSIDPSEVC
+131 DEIKAINPKEVC

-156 HVDSED
+156 HVDSDD

-183 IIKSLEQEFLA
+183 IIKAKEQEFLA
-194 KYGEKIPVEMHS
+194 KYGEKIPVEMHA
-206 EIRSREACLKSSK
+206 EIRSREACIKSSK
-219 KAIELAKKH
+219 KAIGLAEKH
-228 NANLHILHLTTKEEV
+228 NADLHILHLTTKEEV
-243 ELFSNKPINEKTITA
+243 ELFSNKPLNEKKITA
-258 AVCIPHLSFSR
+258 EVCVPHLYFSGD
-269 EDYATKGTLIK
+269 DYATKGTLIK

-287 TSDRDALRKGL
+287 SSDRDALRKAL
-298 LEGYIDYV
+298 LEGFIDYV

-343 REGVYSLSDVPYY
+343 REGIYSLNDLPYY

-378 ADCVLVDLEHK
+378 ADCVLVDLERK

-424 AYNEGKILEN
+424 VYNEGKFLET
-434 NLGIQ
+434 NLGVQ
-439 LEFDRYIWIKI
+439 LEFNR

>member
-1 MNNTITIKNCR
+1 MSNTLTIKNCK

-17 QIIEQ
+17 QITEK

-30 FEKIA
+30 FEKIGNDLA
-35 NEVEAEG
+35 SEG
-42 EVVDAAGLFLFPGVI
+42 ETIDAAGLFLFPGII

-78 LSAIAGGTTSFMDMP
+78 LSAVAGGTTSFMDMP
-93 NVLPPTLDLGLWRDK
+93 NVIPPTLSLDLWRDK
-108 ISIAEQSASANF
+108 ISIAEKTASANF

-131 DEIKSIDPSEVC
+131 DEIKAIDPKEVC

-162 ALNDLFKESP
+162 ALNDLFRESP

-183 IIKSLEQEFLA
+183 MIKAKEQEFLA

-219 KAIELAKKH
+219 KAIDLAERYG
-228 NANLHILHLTTKEEV
+228 ANLHILHLTTKEEV
-243 ELFSNKPINEKTITA
+243 ELFSNKPLNEKIITA
-258 AVCIPHLSFSR
+258 EVCIPHLYFSR
-269 EDYATKGTLIK
+269 DDYATKGTLIK

-287 TSDRDALRKGL
+287 TADRDALRAGL

-343 REGVYSLSDVPYY
+343 REGVYSLDNLPYY

-378 ADCVLVDLEHK
+378 ADCVLVDLEHQHK
-389 YTVTKENTSYFCGW
+389 ITKENTSYFCGW

-410 FNSKVISTFVNGRH
+410 FNSKVISTFVNGTH
-424 AYNEGKILEN
+424 AYNEGKILET
-434 NLGIQ
+434 NLGMQ
-439 LEFDRYIWIKI
+439 LEFDR